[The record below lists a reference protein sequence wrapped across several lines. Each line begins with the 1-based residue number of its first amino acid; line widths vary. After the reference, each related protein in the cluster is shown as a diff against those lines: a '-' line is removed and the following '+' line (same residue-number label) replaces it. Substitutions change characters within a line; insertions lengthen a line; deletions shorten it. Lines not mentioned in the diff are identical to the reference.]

1 MKRFFAIALV
11 IVTIAALLCACGNK
25 TNGNVQTKVSS
36 KYDDNYA
43 GSYASSVKTD
53 ENGNKVYE
61 FSSSQYDTYT
71 QNHKNSLG
79 VELQDEIAKNHE
91 DKFGEYAYINDEK
104 KAVII
109 GIHEDEYDEAS
120 AKTESAAAAEYGFK
134 YFQNL
139 QTPVDSIKV
148 LYVDANDQN
157 KIYGSFDYSVEK

>member
-79 VELQDEIAKNHE
+79 ADLQEEIAKNHE
-91 DKFGEYAYINDEK
+91 GKFGEYAYINDEK

-148 LYVDANDQN
+148 LYVDANEQN